1 MHRAQKI
8 HRRYSCRNCNNNLQQ
23 TRILYNGKARIVIW
37 EGYKRR
43 RSHMTSDGLRRAIAG
58 FRVPYPAGNGSP
70 IQRLIERVQRGVAR
84 VRSALT
90 EIYLTPRGDAGD
102 WESGIRG
109 L

>member
-1 MHRAQKI
+1 MA
-8 HRRYSCRNCNNNLQQ
+8 S
-23 TRILYNGKARIVIW
+23 
-37 EGYKRR
+37 E
-43 RSHMTSDGLRRAIAG
+43 GLRRAIAG
-58 FRVPYPAGNGSP
+58 FRVPDAAGSA
-70 IQRLIERVQRGVAR
+70 IQRLIESVRRGVAR

>member
-1 MHRAQKI
+1 
-8 HRRYSCRNCNNNLQQ
+8 
-23 TRILYNGKARIVIW
+23 
-37 EGYKRR
+37 
-43 RSHMTSDGLRRAIAG
+43 MTSDGLRRSVAG

-70 IQRLIERVQRGVAR
+70 VQRLIESIQRGVAR

-90 EIYLTPRGDAGD
+90 EIYLTPRGDAAD